1 MRSLWDTGNF
11 VVQQTNTAMR
21 FYALTFDKVVIRFYL
36 MMGVVLLGMFS
47 GYYAIALLALP
58 IFLSAILGIS
68 FRPETPAATESK
80 VLPMATAKEDSLE
93 KAA

>member
-1 MRSLWDTGNF
+1 
-11 VVQQTNTAMR
+11 MR
-21 FYALTFDKVVIRFYL
+21 FYAITFDKVVIRFYL

-58 IFLSAILGIS
+58 IFLSAILGVS
-68 FRPETPAATESK
+68 FRAETTAATESK
-80 VLPMATAKEDSLE
+80 VLPMAAARESSLE